1 MILDRKISKDKIML
15 KRRGKVKLLAK
26 GILKIVL
33 QERSDEIQEKEFS
46 NHRIKKKRKKEICVV
61 NWHYRE

>member
-1 MILDRKISKDKIML
+1 ML